1 MAHTV
6 MHQTEESDMSEMGN
20 GREDET
26 IRADAAEQETR
37 QTQDS
42 QQTSCGRS
50 KGELT
55 IRIDTRYNRIHLH
68 RQTLKAIGNPEFV
81 HLGYLARTKS
91 LMVLGTWVNEQKAI
105 RLRFAVS
112 GACYVHSKKMIEGI
126 RSVSG
131 VLMEQGSYLLH
142 AGDLA
147 DKVPA
152 VSFPLEK
159 AELLLEEEPEKQA

>member
-1 MAHTV
+1 
-6 MHQTEESDMSEMGN
+6 MSETEN

-26 IRADAAEQETR
+26 FRSDVIEQDVR
-37 QTQDS
+37 QTPD
-42 QQTSCGRS
+42 GRS
-50 KGELT
+50 EGELT

-105 RLRFAVS
+105 RLRFTTS
-112 GACYVHSKKMIEGI
+112 GSCYVHSKKMIEGI

-142 AGDLA
+142 AGELA

-159 AELLLEEEPEKQA
+159 AEIVLVEESEKQA

>member
-1 MAHTV
+1 
-6 MHQTEESDMSEMGN
+6 MSESEN
-20 GREDET
+20 GREDGT
-26 IRADAAEQETR
+26 VRADVTEQDTQ
-37 QTQDS
+37 QTQESNDTENTQPTPGS
-42 QQTSCGRS
+42 RGD
-50 KGELT
+50 GELT

-68 RQTLKAIGNPEFV
+68 RQTLKAIGDPEFV

-91 LMVLGTWVNEQKAI
+91 LMVLGTWINEQKAI
-105 RLRFAVS
+105 RLRFTTS
-112 GACYVHSKKMIEGI
+112 GSCYVHSKKMIEGI

-142 AGDLA
+142 AGELA

-159 AELLLEEEPEKQA
+159 AEIVLEDEPGKQA

>member
-1 MAHTV
+1 
-6 MHQTEESDMSEMGN
+6 MSETEN

-26 IRADAAEQETR
+26 FRSDVIEQDVR
-37 QTQDS
+37 QTPD
-42 QQTSCGRS
+42 GRS
-50 KGELT
+50 EGELT

-105 RLRFAVS
+105 RLRFTTS
-112 GACYVHSKKMIEGI
+112 GSCYVHSKKMIEGI

-142 AGDLA
+142 AGELA

-159 AELLLEEEPEKQA
+159 AEIVLGEESEKQA

>member
-1 MAHTV
+1 MLQ
-6 MHQTEESDMSEMGN
+6 MEGSDMSETEN

-26 IRADAAEQETR
+26 FRSDVIEQDVR
-37 QTQDS
+37 QTPD
-42 QQTSCGRS
+42 GRS
-50 KGELT
+50 EGELT

-105 RLRFAVS
+105 RLRFTTS
-112 GACYVHSKKMIEGI
+112 GSCYVHSKKMIEGI

-142 AGDLA
+142 AGELA

-159 AELLLEEEPEKQA
+159 AEIVLVEESEKQA